1 MINTRQPRPSPNVQ
15 QHRGC
20 CARHDSTPSRLT
32 SSCSDSRVS
41 HPAGKV
47 GSLRLGGPTTGA
59 PRTSCSCFC
68 FEAKTACDLL
78 CPGGKGPSHSSRC
91 CANRGLDIGACAE
104 EADTEFGRRI
114 VGAEPRS
121 CLALRFGRTHR
132 ECTVSPPLLNC
143 ALCWN
148 REVAS
153 TCEPLL
159 VAGRGDRDS
168 SGQPPTTARRSPRR
182 ADQEHG
188 GASRAG
194 AGQPAQPGPR
204 RVPRQQRLPHRTTEQ
219 TRHPMKP

>member
-1 MINTRQPRPSPNVQ
+1 M
-15 QHRGC
+15 
-20 CARHDSTPSRLT
+20 
-32 SSCSDSRVS
+32 
-41 HPAGKV
+41 
-47 GSLRLGGPTTGA
+47 GGPTTGA
-59 PRTSCSCFC
+59 PRTSCSCF
-68 FEAKTACDLL
+68 EAKTARDLL

-91 CANRGLDIGACAE
+91 CANRGLDIGACAA

-114 VGAEPRS
+114 VGAEQRS

-159 VAGRGDRDS
+159 VAGRGHRDS

-204 RVPRQQRLPHRTTEQ
+204 QVPRSQRLPFPKGHACPHAPRTRIACEHLPNDTRNRSVQ
-219 TRHPMKP
+219 TLYSQPALQISVSCSHP

>member
-1 MINTRQPRPSPNVQ
+1 M
-15 QHRGC
+15 
-20 CARHDSTPSRLT
+20 
-32 SSCSDSRVS
+32 
-41 HPAGKV
+41 
-47 GSLRLGGPTTGA
+47 GGPTTGA

-159 VAGRGDRDS
+159 VAGRGHRDS

-204 RVPRQQRLPHRTTEQ
+204 RVPRQQRLPHRSTEQ
-219 TRHPMKP
+219 TRHRWNPEADGRPGQPFDHAAGRSNPRLRAPFSDASPIPLPEGSRLPVRTSSPNRV